1 MSNIP
6 IGMPASC
13 AVNRLPIELLREI
26 FLSYYC
32 CRLGRPTK
40 LLSVCRRWCIIARE
54 TQTLWSI
61 IHFHICASRKSCSRK
76 EHLGLEKYAWEYS
89 MAVGYFSL
97 GELRKGIEQLGAM
110 QFTLLLDLCNGGPAV
125 PQADNLPA
133 IISLVGNQC
142 TSLVLSTTFLIYDPY
157 MLLTNI
163 QSIKSLNI
171 VGRFTLP
178 MDYRIFNF
186 CTLLANNTR
195 PLRSLRFNGM
205 LPSAILRHSRIFRRL
220 HHLYLNI
227 PENENWGIDDWRQL
241 GSLLEEVRT
250 LSLEGFSTLPWQ
262 PTIPITSRHLVH
274 LSLSFVSP
282 FSFLNSAY
290 QSLVALSLER
300 ENHTDVNALIS
311 SSATIQLPSLRYL
324 IYRGSL
330 ACLLK
335 IWAPNLLILAVRSEF
350 NATRSH
356 QSVEE
361 IFVSQGL
368 SMNPRYAILD
378 IKSATASFIEA
389 FLASASS
396 IVDLETTFHEW
407 SLSSSTFP
415 QLLSDTRQNSLCP
428 NLRNLRVA
436 VQCNDGTWITGT
448 RNWISAWRAV
458 LLCRKESSQVASLQS
473 LKYRIGKDSDFDSC
487 HGMGRVNELWE
498 RNIRDGSQDTWER
511 ERERLLFRP
520 GWTDIQA

>member
-1 MSNIP
+1 
-6 IGMPASC
+6 
-13 AVNRLPIELLREI
+13 
-26 FLSYYC
+26 
-32 CRLGRPTK
+32 
-40 LLSVCRRWCIIARE
+40 
-54 TQTLWSI
+54 
-61 IHFHICASRKSCSRK
+61 
-76 EHLGLEKYAWEYS
+76 

-110 QFTLLLDLCNGGPAV
+110 QFTLLVDLCNGGPAV
-125 PQADNLPA
+125 PQVDNLPA

-142 TSLVLSTTFLIYDPY
+142 TSLVLSTTFLKWDPY
-157 MLLTNI
+157 RLLTNI
-163 QSIKSLNI
+163 QSVKSLNI
-171 VGRFTLP
+171 VGGFTLP
-178 MDYRIFNF
+178 MDYRISNF
-186 CTLLANNTR
+186 FTLLAKNTR

-205 LPSAILRHSRIFRRL
+205 LPSAILQYSRIFRCL

-227 PENENWGIDDWRQL
+227 PENWGIDNWRQL

-250 LSLEGFSTLPWQ
+250 LSLEGFSTLPWP
-262 PTIPITSRHLVH
+262 PTIPIPSRHLVH
-274 LSLSFVSP
+274 LSLSIISP

-290 QSLVALSLER
+290 QSLVALSLEGEDR
-300 ENHTDVNALIS
+300 SDLTALIN
-311 SSATIQLPSLRYL
+311 SAVMIQLPSLRYL
-324 IYRGSL
+324 VYRGSL

-378 IKSATASFIEA
+378 IKSATPSFIEA

-396 IVDLETTFHEW
+396 IVDLETTFHER

-415 QLLSDTRQNSLCP
+415 QLLSDTRQNPLCP

-436 VQCNDGTWITGT
+436 MQCNEGTWTTGT
-448 RNWISAWRAV
+448 KNWISTWREV
-458 LLCRKESSQVASLQS
+458 LLCRKESGQVVSLQS

-487 HGMGRVNELWE
+487 HGTGRMNELWE

-511 ERERLLFRP
+511 ERERLLSRP
-520 GWTDIQA
+520 GWTDIQE